1 MSVLKEEVNESVHKI
16 THLSTPVEGGA
27 TKENEHGGPGII
39 SICHHPHHHSQDGA
53 RSLKAAMLGPRFSPT
68 YEQSYG
74 LGNQMDLASFHFVC
88 SY

>member
-27 TKENEHGGPGII
+27 TTENEHGGPGII
-39 SICHHPHHHSQDGA
+39 CICHHPYHHSQDGA
-53 RSLKAAMLGPRFSPT
+53 RSFKEAMLR
-68 YEQSYG
+68 
-74 LGNQMDLASFHFVC
+74 LGEPLDLASFHFVG